1 MAITVLAHR
10 CHSSIYTE
18 STSLAAI
25 RAVVDGSRFLDS
37 DIRFT
42 KTDNPVLLHDA
53 DLGLFNAPDVLIAKV
68 STTAAG
74 RHLSDSNQNIQTLA
88 QFRDAI
94 LATGT
99 PNVSLEPKVRP
110 TSTQWNTV
118 VSKLTP
124 IFGRVLLSSFSFDT
138 LADAHARG
146 FARLAVNTGVDLAPS
161 QVPSY
166 VGIVI
171 QKFST
176 LDATTAAKLI
186 AAGKQVWCYE
196 CDNAAAWQAAKNL
209 GVTGFAT
216 DNWIAAQ
223 LWVDTH

>member
-1 MAITVLAHR
+1 
-10 CHSSIYTE
+10 
-18 STSLAAI
+18 
-25 RAVVDGSRFLDS
+25 VDGSKFLDS

-53 DLGLFNAPDVLIAKV
+53 DLGIFNARDVLIANV
-68 STTAAG
+68 STTEAG
-74 RHLSDSNQNIQTLA
+74 RHLSASNQNIQTLA
-88 QFRDAI
+88 QFRDVI
-94 LATGT
+94 IATDT
-99 PNVSLEPKVRP
+99 PNVSVELKVRP

-124 IFGRVLLSSFSFDT
+124 ILGRVLLNSFSFDT

-146 FARLAVNTGVDLAPS
+146 FAPLAVNTSSDLAPS
-161 QVPSY
+161 RLPSY

-176 LDATTAAKLI
+176 LDATTAANLI
-186 AAGKQVWCYE
+186 TAGKQVWCYE
-196 CDNAAAWQAAKNL
+196 CDNVAAWQAAKNM
-209 GVTGFAT
+209 GVTGFST

-223 LWVDTH
+223 AWVDTH